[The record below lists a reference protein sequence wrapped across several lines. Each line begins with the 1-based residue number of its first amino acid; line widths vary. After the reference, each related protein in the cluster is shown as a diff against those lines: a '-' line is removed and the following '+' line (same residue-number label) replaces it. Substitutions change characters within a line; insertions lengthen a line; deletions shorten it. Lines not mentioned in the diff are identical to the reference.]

1 MKTVR
6 VLLEEIIE
14 QLRYSA
20 PSSGWESIYSN
31 YTKAKRKGKV
41 VTVKGY
47 SAGGGINLPANT
59 YKEITTLP
67 AKYRPSESIYFTVG
81 ASGGTAQIIGEIG
94 TNGIVKLHSTQATT
108 YWTFAISYVV
118 E

>member
-59 YKEITTLP
+59 YKDITTLP
-67 AKYRPSESIYFTVG
+67 EKYRPTETMYLTINTL
-81 ASGGTAQIIGEIG
+81 GGSSQITGQIE
-94 TNGIVKLHSTQATT
+94 TNGILKLYSTQATS
-108 YWTFAISYVV
+108 YWAFTVSYVV
-118 E
+118 D